1 MPLTKKL
8 IIAIGCLGLSLSAAN
23 AENSVLKVCAA
34 EDEMP
39 YSNNKGEGFE
49 NKLALLL
56 GDGLH
61 KTISFV
67 YWTDPR
73 YYLRDT
79 LDKGLCDV
87 VIGVDTGDP
96 RVSTSLPYYR
106 SAYVFVTRQ
115 NDKPAINNWDSA
127 ALRSVQRI
135 AFVPGSPAEVMLRAI
150 GRYNDMFNYSQELVG
165 YKSKRNQY
173 VKYDTAK
180 LVGEVSSGHAEV
192 AALWGP
198 AAGRYVK
205 ASTTPLTMTVI
216 PDTNSRADGAKVE
229 HHYSTSMAV
238 RKGNETLLAIVNQT
252 IKTKQAEIRHILE
265 AEGIPLLDAGTMAV
279 AASH

>member
-8 IIAIGCLGLSLSAAN
+8 LIAIGCLGLSLSAAN
-23 AENSVLKVCAA
+23 AEDRALKICAA

-39 YSNNKGEGFE
+39 YSNTKGEGFE
-49 NKLALLL
+49 NKLAQLL
-56 GDGLH
+56 GEALQ
-61 KTISFV
+61 KKVSYE

-79 LDKGLCDV
+79 LEKGLCDV

-96 RVSTSLPYYR
+96 RVATSLPYYR
-106 SAYVFVTRQ
+106 SGYVFITRKS
-115 NDKPAINNWDSA
+115 DRPAIDNWHSE
-127 ALRSVQRI
+127 ALKKAERI

-150 GRYNDMFNYSQELVG
+150 GRYNDQFNYSQELVG
-165 YKSKRNQY
+165 YKSRRNQY
-173 VKYDTAK
+173 VKYDSAK

-198 AAGRYVK
+198 SAGRYVK
-205 ASTTPLTMTVI
+205 ASATPLTMTVI
-216 PDTNSRADGAKVE
+216 PDTNTRADGAKVG

-238 RKGNETLLAIVNQT
+238 RKGDEALLAQLNHV
-252 IKTKQAEIRHILE
+252 IKTKQTEIRQILE
-265 AEGIPLLDAGTMAV
+265 AEGIPLLDVDAIAV